1 MNIMEAVEQL
11 KQGKA
16 VQRSCWGSAEI
27 KAAQLESGEYQIY
40 ASGDLKPEMLVL
52 MAGDFTVKEDAQ

>member
-16 VQRSCWGSAEI
+16 VQRACWGSAEI
-27 KAAQLESGEYQIY
+27 KATQLESGEYQIF

-52 MAGDFTVKEDAQ
+52 MAGDFTVKEDAK